1 LARYRGNAWLIAA
14 TGGALITPTP
24 DAMTLTLFVV
34 PIIVFYELIIL
45 MSPKRNGAVE
55 LLTESQAK
63 GSLGTCVMLH
73 SIAIVVAL
81 LATVLF
87 ALMSLDEDESYL
99 LYNIRD
105 KPHSEEEL
113 VSLRAELAAVLHRKD
128 NELIGYAVF
137 IGMSGFLF
145 LIAPLPAWKRLFWL
159 RERVDRQ
166 AIGRTMVLALTVP
179 LIAICGAVS
188 SLFRSPHKY
197 GLWHSLEYPLVIIST
212 LVICAWVIHRTR
224 RWFDRPGS
232 LYGARMWLQRL
243 GGMTLLLL
251 AVTMPTAMFLELEAI
266 SRHHGR
272 KDWTEFVIGVPV
284 QKTVKEQLAH
294 ATIEL
299 RRLRVEFEAET
310 DPELRK
316 RIHDKRIALDHER
329 IEAAEKMALI
339 GAVHEKA
346 VKRFQPPVED
356 WRRRG
361 AIYALGALLA
371 LCGWL
376 MYLSRPRVVTD
387 V

>member
-1 LARYRGNAWLIAA
+1 MARYRGNAWLIAA

-346 VKRFQPPVED
+346 VKRFQPP
-356 WRRRG
+356 
-361 AIYALGALLA
+361 
-371 LCGWL
+371 
-376 MYLSRPRVVTD
+376 
-387 V
+387 